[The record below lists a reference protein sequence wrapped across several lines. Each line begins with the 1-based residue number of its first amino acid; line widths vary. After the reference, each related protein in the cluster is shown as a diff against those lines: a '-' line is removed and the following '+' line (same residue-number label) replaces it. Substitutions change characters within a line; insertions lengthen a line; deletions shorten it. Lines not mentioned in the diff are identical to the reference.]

1 MDKKLKA
8 ALEKHCQKL
17 QTTITFEEHGYYE
30 IWHASEGFYFE
41 CSEEEK
47 PKVFKTIENLKK
59 HFISLAAERFIN
71 FDYLE
76 NYSSM
81 EEAITILL
89 ADYKVE

>member
-1 MDKKLKA
+1 MAIMK
-8 ALEKHCQKL
+8 
-17 QTTITFEEHGYYE
+17 
-30 IWHASEGFYFE
+30 WHSSGFYFE

-47 PKVFKTIENLKK
+47 PKVFKTIESLRK
-59 HFISLAAERFIN
+59 HFISLAAERFVN

-81 EEAITILL
+81 EEAITALL